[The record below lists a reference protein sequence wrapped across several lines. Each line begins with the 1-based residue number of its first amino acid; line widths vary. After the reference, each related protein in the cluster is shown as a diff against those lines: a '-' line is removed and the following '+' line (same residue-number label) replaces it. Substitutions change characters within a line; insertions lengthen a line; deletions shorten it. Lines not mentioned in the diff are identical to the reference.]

1 MGYLPTPSREFK
13 LRLGKSTRAFRSRNY
28 RLFFAGQ
35 GASLIGNWMQQLALG
50 WLVLR
55 LGGSATALALM
66 AAITQVPTIFLGPIA
81 GVIADRYER
90 RRLLRFIQYAASL
103 HAALLGI
110 LTLTDHITLGLI
122 FTLALF
128 MGVINAFEMTTR
140 QSFVVEMVDDKRDL
154 PNAIALNSLMFNS
167 ARAIGPAIG
176 GQVVYFLGEGVCFL
190 INSLSY
196 GASNFALKSMK
207 LPAFKKS
214 TLPQRNIRHEFLEG
228 FHYIKNTPS
237 LLYSLVMLTV
247 ISLFGSQQMVLLP
260 ILARDFLRGGSDTL
274 GMLMMSFGIGAVLA
288 AILIA
293 VKAGIV
299 GSEKIIYRGLLIVGF
314 SQILLSLYPETL
326 WACLLNGLTGYGAIA
341 AIVSTNTVLQ
351 LLARPDM
358 RGRVVSFYSLC
369 LMGLGPFGGFLIG
382 HLIDWNGISFTLPI
396 LGVICILC
404 ALVYVRYAAPVLH
417 QSLIQI
423 SKIR

>member
-1 MGYLPTPSREFK
+1 MGLLPPPSRGFK

-66 AAITQVPTIFLGPIA
+66 AAITQVPTIFLGPVA
-81 GVIADRYER
+81 GVVADRYDR
-90 RRLLRFIQYAASL
+90 RLLLRFIQYAASL

-122 FTLALF
+122 FALALF
-128 MGVINAFEMTTR
+128 MGIINAFEMTTR
-140 QSFVVEMVDDKRDL
+140 QSFVVEMVEDKRDL

-176 GQVVYFLGEGVCFL
+176 GQIVYFLGEGICFL
-190 INSLSY
+190 INSFSY
-196 GASNFALKSMK
+196 GAANFALKSMK
-207 LPAFKKS
+207 LPPFKKS
-214 TLPQRNIRHEFLEG
+214 TTSRPNIRHEFFEG
-228 FHYIKNTPS
+228 FLYIKNNPH
-237 LLYSLVMLTV
+237 LLYSLMMLTAV
-247 ISLFGSQQMVLLP
+247 SLFGSQQMVLLP
-260 ILARDFLRGGSDTL
+260 ILARDFLQGGSDTL
-274 GMLMMSFGIGAVLA
+274 GMLMMSFGLGAIIA
-288 AILIA
+288 ALLIA
-293 VKAGIV
+293 VQTRVV
-299 GSEKIIYRGLLIVGF
+299 GSEKMIYRGLFTVGL
-314 SQILLSLYPETL
+314 SQILLVLYPQTF

-382 HLIDWNGISFTLPI
+382 RLIDWNGISFTLPI
-396 LGVICILC
+396 LGLLCIIC
-404 ALVYVRYAAPVLH
+404 ALVYFRYAAPVLH
-417 QSLIQI
+417 NSLMKVSQT
-423 SKIR
+423 R